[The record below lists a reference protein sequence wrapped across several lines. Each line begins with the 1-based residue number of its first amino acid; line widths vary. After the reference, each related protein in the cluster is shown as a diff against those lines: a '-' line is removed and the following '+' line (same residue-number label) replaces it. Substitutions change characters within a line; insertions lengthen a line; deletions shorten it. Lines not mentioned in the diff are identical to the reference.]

1 MGVVLT
7 LVTYLPVGV
16 VLTFLPVEVVLACL
30 PVAVVLMVLTY
41 LPVAVVL
48 LAALPV
54 LQVEAGDVL
63 HQAFHV
69 HQLLVAAQPPAHTE
83 QRSFTNPSAVE
94 LSDEKNTGCTSSV
107 FLGGY
112 SGAGQFV
119 VF

>member
-7 LVTYLPVGV
+7 YLPV
-16 VLTFLPVEVVLACL
+16 VLTYL
-30 PVAVVLMVLTY
+30 PVAVVLMVLTYLPVAVVLMVLLTY

-94 LSDEKNTGCTSSV
+94 LSDEKNTGCTV

>member
-7 LVTYLPVGV
+7 LVTYLPVGE

-30 PVAVVLMVLTY
+30 PVAVVL
-41 LPVAVVL
+41 

-54 LQVEAGDVL
+54 LKVEAGDVL

-107 FLGGY
+107 FLGCY
-112 SGAGQFV
+112 SEAGQFV

>member
-7 LVTYLPVGV
+7 YLPVV
-16 VLTFLPVEVVLACL
+16 LMVLTYL
-30 PVAVVLMVLTY
+30 PVAVVLMVLTYLPVAVVLTY

-112 SGAGQFV
+112 SEAGQFV